1 MVKVRR
7 ILNELI
13 GLAAVLAG
21 VGVPALRGL
30 RGEVPVPGVMAGVV
44 FALLVGAGL
53 VLLWAGRKA

>member
-1 MVKVRR
+1 MRR

-44 FALLVGAGL
+44 FALLVGAGRR
-53 VLLWAGRKA
+53 A